1 MSKLSSASYAI
12 RAVKSLMTQESLR
25 IIYFSYFHSVM
36 TYGIIFWGNTSYG
49 SYIFEIQKTII
60 RIITNSRSRVSCREL
75 FKKLKILPLPS
86 QYIFS
91 LLLLVIK
98 NRDLFKSNSEI
109 HSINTRHRT
118 D

>member
-1 MSKLSSASYAI
+1 MSKLSSACYAI
-12 RAVKSLMTQESLR
+12 RAVKSLMTQEFLR
-25 IIYFSYFHSVM
+25 IIYFSDFHSVV
-36 TYGIIFWGNTSYG
+36 TYGIIFWGNSSYC
-49 SYIFEIQKTII
+49 SNIFKIQKRIN
-60 RIITNSRSRVSCREL
+60 RIIMNSRSRVSCREL

-91 LLLLVIK
+91 LLLFVIK
-98 NRDLFKSNSEI
+98 NTDLFKSNSEI